1 MQFFIWTRSTDLIKL
16 SLIKMKFIIF
26 IIFFIFN
33 TSLISAT
40 EILTYLESA
49 YKNNPILNAERENF
63 KSIKENINI
72 SRSEFLPSVS
82 ISGIQSSQQD
92 SNRANQAGV
101 TLPDTSNTS
110 TTQSVSIDQK
120 IFQGFQGY
128 NSIKKSKLESKKAAL
143 KLKNIEQIILLE
155 SANVYYDLVYKI
167 KNTKFNLVNIDLF
180 ERQVEIDSSRVQK
193 GEITLTDLA
202 QSESSL
208 AGANAKF
215 ITAKTELLT
224 AKSNFERTIRL
235 PAPKEV
241 ANESSIKKISLNFPT
256 SLSEALNFSE
266 KKNPKLLLAKLDY
279 EISEKNVNIEQSRFS
294 PSASVNYTQSQSKDF
309 SSSIDDI
316 DKETLKATVTIPLF
330 KGGKNYSLLKKSKF
344 KKEQSNLL
352 LQDTINEVKTDT
364 TNSWSSYQSSESVLK
379 ATQAQVK
386 AAEIANEGITLEYDS
401 GNARTTLEVIQSRS
415 LLLNARISNAIAE
428 RNFATSKFEL
438 LAVVGELTL
447 DNLKKPHLN

>member
-1 MQFFIWTRSTDLIKL
+1 MQFFIWTRNTILIKL
-16 SLIKMKFIIF
+16 NLIKMKLIVFIIL
-26 IIFFIFN
+26 FIFN
-33 TSLISAT
+33 TNLIFAS

-49 YKNNPILNAERENF
+49 YKNNPILNAERENY
-63 KSIKENINI
+63 KAIKENINI

-92 SNRANQAGV
+92 SNGVNQAGV
-101 TLPDTSNTS
+101 SLPDKSNTS

-128 NSIKKSKLESKKAAL
+128 NSIKKSQLESKKAAL
-143 KLKNIEQIILLE
+143 KLKDIEQLILLQ

-167 KNTKFNLVNIDLF
+167 KNTKFNLANIDLF

-215 ITAKTELLT
+215 ITAETELLT

-235 PAPKEV
+235 PAPKE
-241 ANESSIKKISLNFPT
+241 NSIKKISLNFPT
-256 SLSEALNFSE
+256 SLSEALNLSE

-279 EISEKNVNIEQSRFS
+279 KISEKNVNIEQSRFS
-294 PSASVNYTQSQSKDF
+294 PSASVSYTQSQSKDF

-379 ATQAQVK
+379 ATLAQVK

-428 RNFATSKFEL
+428 RNFATSKFKL
-438 LAVVGELTL
+438 LAVIGELTL
-447 DNLKKPHLN
+447 ENLKKSHLN